1 MNAEARRDKILKI
14 LENGKTVT
22 ANKLAE
28 RFGVT
33 RQIIVSDIALLRSSG
48 NAIFAGKNGYSL
60 EGANGVSEVFVCRH
74 SAGQLQQ
81 ELYAVVDN
89 GGTLV
94 DETVE
99 HPAYGEIRAAMNISS
114 RHDADVFLQTLR
126 DSRSE
131 PLCSVSGGLH
141 SHTVSA
147 PDSETLER
155 IRERLNALGLLAGDN
170 AASRATP
177 AWLF

>member
-14 LENGKTVT
+14 LETGKTVT

-60 EGANGVSEVFVCRH
+60 KGANGVSEVFVCRH

-81 ELYAVVDN
+81 ELYAV
-89 GGTLV
+89 V

-155 IRERLNALGLLAGDN
+155 IRERLNALGLLDGDN